1 MQVTQGPFYITTT
14 LPRNRLPGYRVI
26 NPDPGSG
33 SSGIRLT
40 LSRAESLY
48 PPEDAT
54 DIRWSQASGVAVER
68 FKPIR
73 LGFRELMP

>member
-1 MQVTQGPFYITTT
+1 MTSLQ
-14 LPRNRLPGYRVI
+14 NRLPGYRVI
-26 NPDPGSG
+26 GPDPGSD

-48 PPEDAT
+48 PAKDAT
-54 DIRWSQASGVAVER
+54 DVRWSPASSAAVER